1 MPAVAVALAVT
12 AGLRYY
18 GVSAVDTASFAAY
31 VGFGIVVPG
40 TLLWRA
46 ARGRPGWL
54 VEDAAAGLAVGYGCE
69 VLVYIAARAA
79 GLPLLTP
86 AWAAGTIGL
95 FLAVPR
101 LRRYWRRSDR
111 DEDRTPVWW
120 SAVVSG
126 TAGVLFYW
134 SCVRFFRTHA
144 LAEPGMLSP
153 DADSPFHLALIGDAK
168 HHMPLM
174 SPWLADQPV
183 LYHWFVY
190 AELAATSWATGIEP
204 HVLLVRLGPLPMLF
218 GLAALVGVLGRRLTG
233 RWWAAATAVVI
244 TFFVLAP
251 LPYHWPL
258 AGWFSSF
265 GTNAYEDGSSLRA
278 QLWTSPTQTFGAVL
292 FAGLVL
298 ALLEAL
304 RRPSAARWAL
314 VVLLVVA
321 VTGGKATFIPMLLAG
336 LLLVIAVQLLARR
349 HVHPGVLA
357 ATGLTLLAML
367 FAQFVLFGG
376 ASQGMTVDP
385 LHFAQISGAPYT
397 AGFAR
402 QDGDHQPWRLLV
414 VLALTLVCWA
424 CIWPG
429 LAGLA
434 RLRARP
440 GAGSG
445 DPTPLVLVL
454 GIGLSGVAAL
464 LLLGHEGGAEGWFMV
479 SGRPYLSLAAAAG
492 LALLTPEGLPV
503 RRTVLRVVAAVAGG
517 GLVLGVVHV
526 LGPQRVPRPGTTGSV
541 ALTAWALIWP
551 YLVSLLL
558 LATVAWLVRRTRWP
572 EWRTLVVALLA
583 GACLATSVQHLFRMT
598 RESARGGWR
607 GVAQTAPF
615 VTPGTRAAGHWLRD
629 HSAPDDL
636 VATNAHCV
644 GGPYATAGGCDNRHF
659 WFAAYAERRF
669 LVEGW
674 GFTAKAHEAA
684 AASGVNA
691 IYVPYWDPSRLADN
705 DAAFRL
711 PSAQTIGVLG
721 TRYHV
726 RWLMV
731 DETDPN
737 LSPRLGDV
745 AKLRFRSESV
755 AIYQVGALTP

>member
-1 MPAVAVALAVT
+1 MPAVVVALAVA

-18 GVSAVDTASFAAY
+18 GVSAADTASFAAY
-31 VGFGIVVPG
+31 VGLGIVVPG

-46 ARGRPGWL
+46 ARGRSGWL

-86 AWAAGTIGL
+86 AWAAGTIGV

-101 LRRYWRRSDR
+101 LRRYWRPSDR

-144 LAEPGMLSP
+144 LVEPGMLSP
-153 DADSPFHLALIGDAK
+153 DADSPFHLALVGEAK
-168 HHMPLM
+168 HHMPLT

-233 RWWAAATAVVI
+233 RWWAAAAAVVI
-244 TFFVLAP
+244 TFFVLTP

-258 AGWFSSF
+258 AGWFSAF

-304 RRPSAARWAL
+304 RRPGAARWAL
-314 VVLLVVA
+314 VGLLVVA
-321 VTGGKATFIPMLLAG
+321 VTGGKATFMPMLLAG
-336 LLLVIAVQLLARR
+336 LLLVIAVQLPARR
-349 HVHPGVLA
+349 RVRPGVLA
-357 ATGLTLLAML
+357 AAGVTLLAML

-397 AGFAR
+397 TGFASP
-402 QDGDHQPWRLLV
+402 DGDHQLWRLLV
-414 VLALTLVCWA
+414 VLALTLLCWA
-424 CIWPG
+424 CVWPG
-429 LAGLA
+429 LAGLRRFRGRVA
-434 RLRARP
+434 
-440 GAGSG
+440 
-445 DPTPLVLVL
+445 DPTPVLLVL

-464 LLLGHEGGAEGWFMV
+464 LLFGHEGGAEGWFMV
-479 SGRPYLSLAAAAG
+479 SGRPYLSLAAAVG
-492 LALLTPEGLPV
+492 LALLTPEGLPA
-503 RRTVLRVVAAVAGG
+503 RPTVLRVLAAVAAG
-517 GLVLGVVHV
+517 GLILGVVHL
-526 LGPQRVPRPGTTGSV
+526 LGPQWVPREGATGSV
-541 ALTAWALIWP
+541 ALTAWALVWP
-551 YLVSLLL
+551 YLLTLLL
-558 LATVAWLVRRTRWP
+558 LATVAWLVRRTRLP

-583 GACLATSVQHLFRMT
+583 GACLVTSVKHLYLMT
-598 RESARGGWR
+598 RESQRGGWR
-607 GVAQTAPF
+607 GVVQTTPF
-615 VTPGTRAAGHWLRD
+615 VTPGTRVAGHWLRE

-644 GGPYATAGGCDNRHF
+644 GGAYATPGACDNRHF
-659 WFAAYAERRF
+659 WFAAHAERRF

-674 GFTAKAHEAA
+674 GFTARTHEAA
-684 AASGVNA
+684 AVSGVNA
-691 IYVPYWDPSRLADN
+691 VYVPYWDPSKLVDN
-705 DAAFRL
+705 DVAFRL
-711 PSAQTIGVLG
+711 PSAETIGVLR

-731 DETDPN
+731 DESAPD
-737 LSPRLGDV
+737 LSPRLADH
-745 AKLRFRSESV
+745 AEFRFRSGSV
-755 AIYQVGALTP
+755 AIYQL